1 MIVVF
6 HSFTEKSS
14 LLGRRPY
21 GFVSNQA
28 FLPSPSSFGRISS
41 VGSALDF
48 RAGSRGF
55 DSRDRTKTQIKITEK

>member
-14 LLGRRPY
+14 LLGRRSY

-28 FLPSPSSFGRISS
+28 FLPQVSS
-41 VGSALDF
+41 VGSALDC
-48 RAGSRGF
+48 RAGGRGF
-55 DSRDRTKTQIKITEK
+55 DSQDRTKTQPKITEK